1 MNLADDSPGRRAR
14 RRRRQRGVTLIE
26 LLTVGVVI
34 AVLAALAIPSYRSQV
49 LRANRTEA
57 RAALLALATAQEKFH
72 FQCRH
77 YATGLDPE
85 QPSDCEASSLAFPGR
100 SERGRYS
107 VGITTADA
115 SGWTAEA
122 LPTGPPQSAD
132 RPCQVFG
139 LASTGRKS
147 AWDAARRDSVVEC
160 WGR

>member
-1 MNLADDSPGRRAR
+1 MNIADDLQRRRAR
-14 RRRRQRGVTLIE
+14 RQHRESGVTLIE
-26 LLTVGVVI
+26 LLTVGAVI
-34 AVLAALAIPSYRSQV
+34 AVLAALAIPSYRGYV

-72 FQCRH
+72 LQCHH

-85 QPSDCEASSLAFPGR
+85 EPSDCDAARLAFPAL

-107 VGITTADA
+107 VRIAAADA
-115 SGWTAEA
+115 SGWRAEA

-132 RPCQVFG
+132 GPCQVFG

-147 AWDAARRDSVVEC
+147 AADAARRDNVAEC